1 MTQQEQSQEQQPLH
15 KNCTFVCITED
26 VNNGSMEITTRPSN
40 FTTLDSAKEWIS
52 ENRSRGHY
60 SCNNFDKIIVI
71 DSNGEIEQVYTK
83 QPEDYGEWR
92 CWY

>member
-1 MTQQEQSQEQQPLH
+1 MQQEQSQEQQPLH

-26 VNNGSMEITTRPSN
+26 VNNCEMDI
-40 FTTLDSAKEWIS
+40 TTLDSDTTTLAEAKDWIA

-71 DSNGEIEQVYTK
+71 DSNGEIEQIYTK
-83 QPEDYGEWR
+83 KPEDFGVWK

>member
-1 MTQQEQSQEQQPLH
+1 MQQEQSQEQQPSH
-15 KNCTFVCITED
+15 QNCTFVCITED
-26 VNNGSMEITTRPSN
+26 VNNGSMEITTLDTDT
-40 FTTLDSAKEWIS
+40 TTLDEAMEWIA

-83 QPEDYGEWR
+83 QPEDYGIWR
-92 CWY
+92 SQY

>member
-1 MTQQEQSQEQQPLH
+1 MHCENNKEINH
-15 KNCTFVCITED
+15 ENCTFVCITED
-26 VNNGSMEITTRPSN
+26 VNNSETDITTFNSN
-40 FTTLDSAKEWIS
+40 TTTLDEAMEWIT

-71 DSNGEIEQVYTK
+71 DSNGEIKQVYTK